1 MYSSLA
7 LKPEEWLNWA
17 DSIDLNLDIRG
28 TSFPEIDGVQASVT
42 YPIIDLMNI
51 QVNGISNSESLS

>member
-28 TSFPEIDGVQASVT
+28 TSFPEIDGIQASVT
-42 YPIIDLMNI
+42 YPVDLMNL
-51 QVNGISNSESLS
+51 QVNRIFNSESLS